1 MGSEVQTKINK
12 KSVLRKVVIGIATLC
27 LLAVVAV
34 IAVSLY
40 VGWSLLKPERETIGD
55 TPEKFG
61 LAYENVQ
68 FRSQHDDVRLN
79 GWWIPAQNNGEVVH
93 SPNTVI
99 FAHGYG
105 NNRAMD
111 HISAIQLAKR
121 LTAEGYNVLAFDFR
135 CSGESEG
142 PITTIGYLEK
152 FDLLSAIDFA
162 KQKKQSETV
171 ALIGW
176 SMGGVT
182 AILSGVESSDVSV
195 IIADSPFSDL
205 REYLGV
211 NLPHW
216 SGLPSFPFTPIILA
230 ILPVMA
236 GVDVDAVSPYQAVEQ
251 LDGKKLLLIHSKADE
266 AIPYTESERIYQSA
280 QGKGDVDLW
289 LTEKGE
295 HVQSYVTDQ
304 KAYEQRVLNWLGS
317 VTKR

>member
-1 MGSEVQTKINK
+1 MGSEVKTKINK
-12 KSVLRKVVIGIATLC
+12 KSIHRKVVIVIGTLC

-40 VGWSLLKPERETIGD
+40 VGWSLLKPERETIGE
-55 TPEKFG
+55 TPEKYG
-61 LAYENVQ
+61 LAYESVQ
-68 FRSQHDDVRLN
+68 FRSQRDNVRLN
-79 GWWIPAQNNGEVVH
+79 GWWISAQKNGAVAH

-105 NNRAMD
+105 NNRAMN
-111 HISAIQLAKR
+111 HISAIQLANR

-135 CSGESEG
+135 RSGESEG
-142 PITTIGYLEK
+142 AVSTIGYLEK
-152 FDLLSAIDFA
+152 FDLLAAIDYA
-162 KQKKQSETV
+162 KQRKKSKTV

-182 AILSGVESSDVSV
+182 AILSGVESKDVSV

-205 REYLGV
+205 REYLEV

-216 SGLPSFPFTPIILA
+216 SELPSFPFTPIILA

-236 GVDVDAVSPYQAVEQ
+236 GVDVDAVSPYRAVEH

-266 AIPYTESERIYQSA
+266 AIPYTESKRIYESA

-295 HVQSYVTDQ
+295 HVQSYVTDRE
-304 KAYEQRVLNWLGS
+304 AYERRVLNWLGS
-317 VTKR
+317 VTKE